1 MRHRPLACLSHQ
13 TQDRHLADHGLIAV
27 EEAKQ
32 LDDRHSD
39 VQDLGDRLPE
49 AVVEDDRLDGHADV
63 GVDRIVVVV
72 VVEGIPPV
80 K

>member
-1 MRHRPLACLSHQ
+1 MMARKFPSGPK
-13 TQDRHLADHGLIAV
+13 DRHLADHGLVAV

>member
-1 MRHRPLACLSHQ
+1 MMI
-13 TQDRHLADHGLIAV
+13 GIATC
-27 EEAKQ
+27 
-32 LDDRHSD
+32 
-39 VQDLGDRLPE
+39 RLPE

>member
-1 MRHRPLACLSHQ
+1 MI
-13 TQDRHLADHGLIAV
+13 GIATCRI
-27 EEAKQ
+27 
-32 LDDRHSD
+32 L
-39 VQDLGDRLPE
+39 QDLGDRLPE

-72 VVEGIPPV
+72 VVVVEGIPPV

>member
-1 MRHRPLACLSHQ
+1 MLKNRTNVPPCRSRALV
-13 TQDRHLADHGLIAV
+13 AV